1 MRKII
6 VALASWAVVGFV
18 SLLVTSELLEMK
30 SPLWGAVLWGVIMM
44 NMVRPFMVSVPE
56 YTNLVTV
63 NLFTGALE
71 AYKTGLSWRFP
82 WEQVKD
88 GNYIN
93 TRLIPLEGEEDYPA
107 QDGAEL
113 HAKWQAP
120 YRVVD
125 AVTYIGVGRNAE
137 KIIIAIVN
145 GVLSSFIGQ
154 GKAEEIKKKQ
164 ADAEDALKQ
173 KLQDELLLTTPAG
186 EKKYKYGVEV
196 PVVTL
201 ADLDFELA
209 VQKARAAK
217 AEARATKEIA
227 TEFAGVDKDA
237 LEAAQVERGKA
248 SKQIFDVKGLGG
260 LGAAAGAIAG
270 ALKGRGKK

>member
-1 MRKII
+1 MKKIT
-6 VALASWAVVGFV
+6 VALTSWAVVGFV

-30 SPLWGAVLWGVIMM
+30 SPWWGAVLWGVIMM

-56 YTNLVTV
+56 YTKLVTV
-63 NLFTGALE
+63 NLFNGTLE
-71 AYKTGLSWRFP
+71 AYDTGLSWRFP

-107 QDGAEL
+107 KDGAKL

-137 KIIIAIVN
+137 KIISAIIS
-145 GVLSSFIGQ
+145 GVLSSFIGK
-154 GKAEEIKKKQ
+154 GEAEEIKEKQ
-164 ADAEDALKQ
+164 ADAEDILKK
-173 KLQDELLLTTPAG
+173 KLQEELVFTTPEG
-186 EKKYKYGVEV
+186 EKFKYGIEV

-201 ADLDFELA
+201 ADLDFDLA

-227 TEFAGVDKDA
+227 KEFAGVDKDA

-248 SKQIFDVKGLGG
+248 SKQIFDVKGLDGV
-260 LGAAAGAIAG
+260 GAAAGAIAS
-270 ALKGRGKK
+270 ALKEKGGK